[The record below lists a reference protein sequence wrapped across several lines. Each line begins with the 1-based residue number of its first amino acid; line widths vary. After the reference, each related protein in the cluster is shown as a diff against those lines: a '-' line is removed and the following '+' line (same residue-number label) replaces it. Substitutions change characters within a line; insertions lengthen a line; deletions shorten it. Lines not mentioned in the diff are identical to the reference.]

1 MVIADSNRGSHF
13 YLEIELP
20 NMYGIEVSKVEQLIE
35 TNIDVILANMTATGN
50 VYKFKSSEKYVYM
63 FSTKQRKRNGQLIK
77 LVERML
83 VNKEYIDGYQTA
95 ACLKSEFSEMLSRMK
110 LRKSFKLVAE
120 PTIFDGYSAKDLE
133 VFKNKDNWYPW
144 QKEIYQK
151 LFFNTDT
158 IREPNP
164 REIIALYDKDGNAG
178 KSSFFK
184 YLFYYHSDE
193 IGRVTYG
200 TSSQLRSA
208 LVNIGPKK
216 IYIIDLTRAKGK
228 HDNEVDLLSAIEDL
242 KGGVVS
248 TNMFGSG
255 NTMLMDIPHI
265 VISSNYIFDQN
276 LLSKD
281 RWKIYAIKNQELVN
295 ITEKI
300 KTQELTLKLEEDK
313 QKKDK
318 FPEIIRKK
326 QQMVLGIC

>member
-200 TSSQLRSA
+200 TSSQLRSDR
-208 LVNIGPKK
+208 K
-216 IYIIDLTRAKGK
+216 
-228 HDNEVDLLSAIEDL
+228 S
-242 KGGVVS
+242 VV
-248 TNMFGSG
+248 
-255 NTMLMDIPHI
+255 
-265 VISSNYIFDQN
+265 
-276 LLSKD
+276 
-281 RWKIYAIKNQELVN
+281 
-295 ITEKI
+295 
-300 KTQELTLKLEEDK
+300 
-313 QKKDK
+313 
-318 FPEIIRKK
+318 
-326 QQMVLGIC
+326 

>member
-281 RWKIYAIKNQELVN
+281 RWKIYAIKNQELIN